1 MNNPAGG
8 WIKLHRKLREN
19 PIYSNSTAVHCW
31 IECLLRAI
39 HTDNAVYILR
49 QKVELSP
56 GEFCMG
62 REEFGKSI
70 GVSGSTAWFWLRRFK
85 LDSMIDIKTSS
96 VGTIVT
102 VLKWKDY
109 QLLDS
114 EVDRGKTADEQP
126 MNTYKNDKKVKNDK
140 KDNIIDN
147 VLATKVANLNEFMD
161 LFKGVN
167 PNYERLFANKTQRG
181 ALERMILKYGE
192 VKMRNMLTQLPS
204 IVCKPY
210 APQISTPVELENKLG
225 KLVQFMSQEKLKVS
239 KTGTTKI

>member
-1 MNNPAGG
+1 
-8 WIKLHRKLREN
+8 
-19 PIYSNSTAVHCW
+19 
-31 IECLLRAI
+31 
-39 HTDNAVYILR
+39 
-49 QKVELSP
+49 
-56 GEFCMG
+56 MG

>member
-8 WIKLHRKLREN
+8 WIKLHRKLLNNPLTSRPAWAWLWVYLLLKASHEEN
-19 PIYSNSTAVHCW
+19 
-31 IECLLRAI
+31 
-39 HTDNAVYILR
+39 
-49 QKVELSP
+49 
-56 GEFCMG
+56 
-62 REEFGKSI
+62 SI
-70 GVSGSTAWFWLRRFK
+70 IWNKKPLV
-85 LDSMIDIKTSS
+85 IKR
-96 VGTIVT
+96 G
-102 VLKWKDY
+102 
-109 QLLDS
+109 QLLTGRNTMSKETGVTAQSIRSCLDYLKS
-114 EVDRGKTADEQP
+114 TNQVTIQTSNKWSIITICNYEQYQEVTNEVTNEQP
-126 MNTYKNDKKVKNDK
+126 TNNQPVTTYKNDKKVKNDK